1 VCGIVQGDW
10 VQYPTGRR
18 FEIIKQPKDHVM
30 PLTDDDRAEL
40 EDRRKKRSQKR
51 LKYFRHHNE

>member
-1 VCGIVQGDW
+1 VH
-10 VQYPTGRR
+10 YPTGRR
-18 FEIIKQPKDHVM
+18 FEIIKQEPGHVM
-30 PLTDDDRAEL
+30 PLSEDDKLEL